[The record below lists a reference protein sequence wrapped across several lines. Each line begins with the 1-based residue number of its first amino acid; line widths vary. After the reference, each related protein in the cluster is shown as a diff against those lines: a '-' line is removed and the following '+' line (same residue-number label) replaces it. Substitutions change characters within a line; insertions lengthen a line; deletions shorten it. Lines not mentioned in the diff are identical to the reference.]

1 MTKRTL
7 WLMAVMAA
15 LAIPTVAEARGIN
28 HKDVPL
34 SLGGGYATLNTHVPK
49 AVQAAELAA
58 AKHATYGA
66 PTGARGSNM
75 IGAKGSK
82 HEHFG
87 ADFGAPII
95 RVR

>member
-7 WLMAVMAA
+7 WLMAVIAV
-15 LAIPTVAEARGIN
+15 LAMPAVAEARGIN
-28 HKDVPL
+28 HKDVPV
-34 SLGGGYATLNTHVPK
+34 SLNGGYTTLNTHVPK

-58 AKHATYGA
+58 AKHTPYGA

-75 IGAKGSK
+75 IGTMGSK
-82 HEHFG
+82 HKRFG